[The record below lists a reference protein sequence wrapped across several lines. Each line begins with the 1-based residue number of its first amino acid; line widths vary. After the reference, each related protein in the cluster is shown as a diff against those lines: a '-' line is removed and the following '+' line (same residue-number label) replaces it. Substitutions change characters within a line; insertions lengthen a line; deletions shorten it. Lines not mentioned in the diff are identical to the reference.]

1 LRQQKVVKTNA
12 VANRSALFLTCACI
26 LSLAIASPLTAQE
39 EASAAQ
45 MAQANNPLANA
56 SALNLQNY
64 YASSLYGVPDRSTN
78 TTWIRGVVPISRT
91 VTRASL
97 PLATRPSGS
106 TESVSGLGDFNIFT
120 AYLFV
125 SNPTTSIGAG
135 PLLVV
140 PTATDDALGQG
151 KWQAGAAAV
160 AFKVTPLVQFG
171 GLHQH
176 RGRPASGGSDC
187 HGRRAGTGEVAGRGS
202 RRGIQGDPPGP
213 VRRPADVAGLDRG
226 RRGPTEMWQ
235 LGGGTYLRTTGVM
248 TFDLK
253 SGDYVV
259 PIGFGLGQVIKSG
272 KIVYNIFLEPQFSIL
287 HEGTGQPK
295 VQVFA
300 GINLQFP
307 KG

>member
-1 LRQQKVVKTNA
+1 MREQKVVKTNA

-171 GLHQH
+171 GLLTWQ
-176 RGRPASGGSDC
+176 GSIAGDEDRPNTSILA
-187 HGRRAGTGEVAGRGS
+187 AQPFV
-202 RRGIQGDPPGP
+202 
-213 VRRPADVAGLDRG
+213 
-226 RRGPTEMWQ
+226 MWQ
-235 LGGGTYLRTTGVM
+235 LGGGTYLRSTGLW
-248 TFDLK
+248 TFDLN

-295 VQVFA
+295 VQLFA